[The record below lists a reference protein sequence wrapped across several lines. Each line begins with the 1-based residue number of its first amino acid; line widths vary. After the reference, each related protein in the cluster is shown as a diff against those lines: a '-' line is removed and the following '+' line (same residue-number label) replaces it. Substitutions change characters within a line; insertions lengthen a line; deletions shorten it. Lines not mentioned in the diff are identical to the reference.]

1 MFYIHSCLDMPVGLP
16 VSRIF
21 SFFSRHC
28 GVGCYHEFIFS
39 LVDLNFTISQPGK
52 LRSFLYFMTFETDR
66 LTLTGRSTD
75 VSLDEM
81 KN

>member
-39 LVDLNFTISQPGK
+39 LVDLNFTNFSTREIAE
-52 LRSFLYFMTFETDR
+52 FLVFYDI
-66 LTLTGRSTD
+66 
-75 VSLDEM
+75 
-81 KN
+81 